1 MKVEE
6 VLKRLERVRARGH
19 GRWSALCAAHADKY
33 PSLTLRETDDGRI
46 LLHCFA
52 GCSVEAI
59 CAALGLTVS
68 NLFPDPESPRLGK
81 RKPRSRPWRFDWRQT
96 AALLEDHAL
105 TLWLRAESV
114 LASAKDMQTPE
125 WTDEDFDTAVKAVSR
140 AYTDIERSEFLEDV
154 AFDLRLQGLREEQER
169 YATRNRVA

>member
-1 MKVEE
+1 MTVQE
-6 VLKRLERVRARGH
+6 LLSQLDGVRHTPRG
-19 GRWSALCAAHADKY
+19 WTAKCPAHDDRR
-33 PSLTLRETDDGRI
+33 PSLSIRETDDGQT
-46 LLHCFA
+46 LVYCFA

-59 CAALGLTVS
+59 CAALGLRLCD
-68 NLFPDPESPRLGK
+68 LFANSEPPSRRR
-81 RKPRSRPWRFDWRQT
+81 RKAQQQHWRFNWRWT
-96 AALLEDHAL
+96 AARLEDHAL

-154 AFDLRLQGLREEQER
+154 AFDLRLQGLRKEQER
-169 YATRNRVA
+169 YATRSRVA